1 MDWKHTSGNVTLSR
15 NIVPNYTVFL
25 LALFGKE
32 TPVCALLEVKNSA
45 HYIVEEATCRCAE

>member
-1 MDWKHTSGNVTLSR
+1 MYIWQRHSLSR
-15 NIVPNYTVFL
+15 NIVPDYTVFS

-45 HYIVEEATCRCAE
+45 HFNVEEATHRCAE